1 MIKVEDIVNDGEVKA
16 IMFMAESQI
25 EALGFTEH
33 SVRHSTIVSRW
44 AGQIL
49 HDIGKDEH
57 RVELAKIAGYLHDIG
72 NSVNRYNHAQSG
84 AILAYKILTRLGME
98 YEDAAAIMMAIGN
111 HDESEGLPVSDITA
125 ALILADKAD
134 VHKSRV
140 RNNTTRVN
148 LDNLN
153 IHDRYNHAQSGAILA
168 YKILTRLGMEYED
181 AAAIMMAI
189 GNHDESEGLPV
200 SDITAALILADKA
213 DVHKSRVRN
222 NTTRVNLDN
231 LNIHD
236 RVNLAAEK
244 SSVYVEKESNKIILD
259 ITIDTD
265 KCPVMSYFEI
275 YFKRMQLCRRAAEFL
290 GREFSLMINGVRLL

>member
-84 AILAYKILTRLGME
+84 A
-98 YEDAAAIMMAIGN
+98 
-111 HDESEGLPVSDITA
+111 V
-125 ALILADKAD
+125 
-134 VHKSRV
+134 
-140 RNNTTRVN
+140 
-148 LDNLN
+148 
-153 IHDRYNHAQSGAILA
+153 LA